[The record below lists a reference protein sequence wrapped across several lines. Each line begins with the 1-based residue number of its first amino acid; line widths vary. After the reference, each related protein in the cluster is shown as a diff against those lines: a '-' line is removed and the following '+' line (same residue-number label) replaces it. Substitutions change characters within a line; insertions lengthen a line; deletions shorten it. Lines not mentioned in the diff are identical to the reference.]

1 MNFKY
6 SIARLVAAEILLG
19 KSTVDI
25 LAELQ
30 HPNGASLQTTQALV
44 AAGIANEHFMV
55 HSPRLTPWDIDRANK
70 LIESQGLAAV
80 GAAIGAGLKAFM
92 EKVA

>member
-6 SIARLVAAEILLG
+6 NINRLVAVEKLLG
-19 KSTVDI
+19 KPMPDV

-30 HPNGASLQTTQALV
+30 GETGASLQTTQALV
-44 AAGIANEHFMV
+44 AAGTANEMFMA
-55 HSPRLTPWDIDRANK
+55 HSPHLSDWDLRRANE

-80 GAAIGAGLKAFM
+80 GAAIGAGLKDFM
-92 EKVA
+92 AKVA